1 IFNQIPEC
9 VNPFLIWMKRK
20 IKEILLRNP

>member
-9 VNPFLIWMKRK
+9 VNPFLIWMKRMEK
-20 IKEILLRNP
+20 GILLRSY